1 MIIDTGLVL
10 IVLFVLAIV
19 AYVHLGIGR
28 QKAMWSQ
35 FAHRYGMR
43 YEDQGF
49 LRYPFVRGTV
59 SGRSFEL
66 KVELVEMFTIRTGR
80 SFMVMSLEIKGNFFC
95 NMEIKKT
102 DAFLE
107 LHYLNPGPRFLTGD
121 QSFDAMSDIFCDD
134 DKQCG
139 SYLAPHRKN
148 ALRELFSRE
157 GESRLSIT
165 TRGAQVMFR
174 SRRIIR
180 DAHKLE
186 DLFDTLLRVAP
197 ELDS

>member
-1 MIIDTGLVL
+1 MIIDTGLVI
-10 IVLFVLAIV
+10 IVLFVLAIF
-19 AYVHLGIGR
+19 AYVHLGVGR

-35 FAHRYGMR
+35 FAHRHGLR

-59 SGRSFEL
+59 NGRSFEL
-66 KVELVEMFTIRTGR
+66 KVDLVEMFTIRTGR
-80 SFMVMSLEIKGNFFC
+80 SFMALSLEIKGNFFC
-95 NMEIKKT
+95 NMEIKKA

-107 LHYLNPGPRFLTGD
+107 LQHLDPGPRLTTGD
-121 QSFDAMSDIFCDD
+121 RSFDDMSDIFCDD
-134 DKQCG
+134 DKECA

-148 ALRELFSRE
+148 ALRELFSIE
-157 GESRLSIT
+157 GESRVSIT
-165 TRGAQVMFR
+165 NRGAQVMFR

-180 DAHKLE
+180 NAQKLE
-186 DLFDTLLRVAP
+186 DIFGTLLRVVP